1 MNAIRHHA
9 KIYLFAAGLAL
20 ASLFGNVCP
29 SPALAAPQAAAQERS
44 LTLDFKEA
52 DIHELIRYMSEATG
66 RNFIADPKV
75 KGKVTVYS
83 PVAISP
89 DEAFELF
96 VSIMRVH
103 DFAVLKSGSA
113 YKILPIKDSI
123 GQSEGATT
131 GSAPASGSET
141 LVTRIVPLKIGV
153 ASELAKVLP
162 TILGRDNSISA
173 YQPSNTLAITAQPA
187 ALNKALAF
195 LKEVEKGH
203 YGGSAITLALTHG
216 DAKTLAESISRVLKS
231 RDEEAGK
238 KGRNTVS
245 HVSADERTNA
255 LLVYGDAE
263 ALNIARDMVR
273 TLDIPTPKGKG
284 DVHLIKLANARAEDL
299 ATVINTLVERQSMS
313 ATDEKNKD
321 VVLSKDIKVV
331 ADKAT
336 NSLLVTARPDEFEA
350 LSAVVSKLDVL
361 RRQVFI
367 EALIMEVNSDASFS
381 FGINW
386 AVGDMVSNDDGIIAG
401 GVNMGGSSIGLS
413 NKMVSLPSGVSIG
426 AILKD
431 AFTVGNTTYSIPS
444 VLNAVR
450 GNNDVEILAT
460 PQLLTLDNEEASVE
474 VVDNVPYTKE
484 STTRNDNDF
493 TTQAMDY
500 KDVGVKLKITP
511 RIGTEES
518 LRLEVEQEIS
528 RITSGL
534 ITLANGDQIVAP
546 TTRKRAVKTTILLQD
561 NQTAVIGGLLDDS
574 KEFSENK
581 VPGLG
586 DIPGLGWLFKSRST
600 SNARTNLFIFITPRI
615 IRTAEDSASL
625 AASKRQ
631 SLHETS
637 VGKDGLGLPSQGMP
651 KLLKPVFVR

>member
-1 MNAIRHHA
+1 M
-9 KIYLFAAGLAL
+9 
-20 ASLFGNVCP
+20 
-29 SPALAAPQAAAQERS
+29 
-44 LTLDFKEA
+44 
-52 DIHELIRYMSEATG
+52 
-66 RNFIADPKV
+66 
-75 KGKVTVYS
+75 
-83 PVAISP
+83 
-89 DEAFELF
+89 
-96 VSIMRVH
+96 
-103 DFAVLKSGSA
+103 
-113 YKILPIKDSI
+113 
-123 GQSEGATT
+123 
-131 GSAPASGSET
+131 
-141 LVTRIVPLKIGV
+141 
-153 ASELAKVLP
+153 
-162 TILGRDNSISA
+162 LGRDNSISA

-195 LKEVEKGH
+195 LREVEKGH
-203 YGGSAITLALTHG
+203 HGGSAITLALTHG
-216 DAKTLAESISRVLKS
+216 DAKTLAENISRVLKS

-238 KGRNTVS
+238 KGRNVVS
-245 HVSADERTNA
+245 HVSADERTNS
-255 LLVYGDAE
+255 LMIYGDPE
-263 ALNIARDMVR
+263 ALEMARDMVR

-299 ATVINTLVERQSMS
+299 AVVINTLVERQSMS
-313 ATDEKNKD
+313 ATDEKSKD

-331 ADKAT
+331 ADNAT

-350 LSAVVSKLDVL
+350 LSAVVSRLDV
-361 RRQVFI
+361 RRKQVFI

-386 AVGDMVSNDDGIIAG
+386 ALGNDISGGDTILAG
-401 GVNMGGSSIGLS
+401 GVNMGGSSIGLG
-413 NKMVSLPSGVSIG
+413 NRMVSLPSGVSIG
-426 AILKD
+426 TILKD
-431 AFTVGNTTYSIPS
+431 AFTVGNTSYSIPS
-444 VLNAVR
+444 VINAVR
-450 GNNDVEILAT
+450 GNNDVEIVAT
-460 PQLLTLDNEEASVE
+460 PQLLTLDNEEATVE

-586 DIPGLGWLFKSRST
+586 EIPGLGWLFKSRTT
-600 SNARTNLFIFITPRI
+600 SNTRTNLFIFITPRI
-615 IRTAEDSASL
+615 IRTAEDSATL
-625 AASKRQ
+625 ARTKKQ
-631 SLHETS
+631 NVHETS
-637 VGKDGLGLPSQGMP
+637 VGRDGLGLPSQGMP

>member
-9 KIYLFAAGLAL
+9 KICLLAAGLAL
-20 ASLFGNVCP
+20 ASTFGAFP
-29 SPALAAPQAAAQERS
+29 SSATAAPQTTVQDRS

-75 KGKVTVYS
+75 KGKVTIYS

-113 YKILPIKDSI
+113 YKIMPIKEGM
-123 GQSEGATT
+123 GQNESMST
-131 GSAPASGSET
+131 GSEPVPGSET

-162 TILGRDNSISA
+162 SMLGRDNSISA

-195 LKEVEKGH
+195 LREVEKGH
-203 YGGSAITLALTHG
+203 HGGSAITLALTHG
-216 DAKTLAESISRVLKS
+216 DAKTLAENISRVLKS

-238 KGRNTVS
+238 KGRNVVS
-245 HVSADERTNA
+245 HVSADERTNS
-255 LLVYGDAE
+255 LMIYGDPE
-263 ALNIARDMVR
+263 ALEMARDMVR

-299 ATVINTLVERQSMS
+299 AVVINTLVERQSMS
-313 ATDEKNKD
+313 ATDEKSKD

-331 ADKAT
+331 ADNAT

-350 LSAVVSKLDVL
+350 LSAVVSRLDV
-361 RRQVFI
+361 RRKQVFI

-386 AVGDMVSNDDGIIAG
+386 ALGNDISGGDAILAG
-401 GVNMGGSSIGLS
+401 GVNMGGSSIGLG
-413 NKMVSLPSGVSIG
+413 NRMVSLPSGVSIG
-426 AILKD
+426 TILKD
-431 AFTVGNTTYSIPS
+431 AFTVGNTSYSIPS
-444 VLNAVR
+444 VINAVR
-450 GNNDVEILAT
+450 GNNDVEIVAT
-460 PQLLTLDNEEASVE
+460 PQLLTLDNEEATVE

-586 DIPGLGWLFKSRST
+586 EIPGLGWLFKSRTT
-600 SNARTNLFIFITPRI
+600 SNTRTNLFIFITPRI
-615 IRTAEDSASL
+615 IRTAEDSATL
-625 AASKRQ
+625 ARTKKQ
-631 SLHETS
+631 NVHETS
-637 VGKDGLGLPSQGMP
+637 VGRDGLGLPSQGMP